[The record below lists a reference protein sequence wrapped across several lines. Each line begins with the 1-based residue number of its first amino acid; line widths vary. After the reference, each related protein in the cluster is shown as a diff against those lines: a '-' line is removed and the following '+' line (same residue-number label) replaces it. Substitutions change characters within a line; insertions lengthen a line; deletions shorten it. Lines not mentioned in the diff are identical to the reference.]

1 MKLLFTVFTFLTISS
16 AAQAYDSYY
25 QSCRVRYEDAY
36 VIQADCRT
44 VNGNYIY
51 NNFDRSNCQP
61 GTISNQ
67 NGWLQCIYYSNG
79 GGGGGGNYG
88 QLPWG
93 SYSQSCQSC
102 YMSGSTLQCQ
112 CLTVNNSWRSTSLN
126 MRNCPRYSAGNQ
138 NGRLVCE

>member
-1 MKLLFTVFTFLTISS
+1 MKPFFIFFTTLCTFFS
-16 AAQAYDSYY
+16 AQAYDSYY
-25 QSCRVRYEDAY
+25 QSCSVRYEDAY

-51 NNFDRSNCQP
+51 NNFDRSRCQP

-67 NGWLQCIYYSNG
+67 NGRLTCVYYSNG
-79 GGGGGGNYG
+79 GGGWS
-88 QLPWG
+88 QLPYG

-102 YMSGSTLQCQ
+102 YMNGSTLQCQ
-112 CLTVNNSWRSTSLN
+112 CRTVNNSWRAASLYMPSCYN
-126 MRNCPRYSAGNQ
+126 YSAGNQ